1 MLPDG
6 QTGEAGRARADGAQT
21 GADRDQTTADAAQ
34 TGADRDQTTADAAQT
49 AADRDQTN
57 ADRDQRAADRDQLA
71 SDTDQAASDDDHAHG
86 VGNTTYEHSRAIR
99 ASSTEV
105 RGESARE
112 RIETAEERDAVAA
125 QRDVAARL
133 RDSAADARDR
143 EADARDLQLVRSAGD
158 SGSERATTA
167 AQIIA
172 RAASDRRR
180 AAADRERAAAHR
192 AESARD
198 RQHAADDRRQA
209 AEDRLRAEAE
219 RDVAAIDPLTGARQR
234 GPGLQEL
241 TREIDRAH
249 RGGVRLVAVYIDVDG
264 LKAANDTF
272 GHRAG
277 DALLTQVVA
286 VMQAHLRA
294 YELVTRLGGDEFL
307 CVLSDVTIERARSR
321 FTEIAH
327 ELGHCPEP
335 ASISVGFAQLTDGDS
350 AAELINRA
358 DIDLLANRDRIRGA
372 DRAPSM

>member
-219 RDVAAIDPLTGARQR
+219 RDVAAIDPLTGAR
-234 GPGLQEL
+234 LQEL